1 MNKGT
6 PRKSFHRE
14 LSRFLCFFSPPR
26 FSPCYE
32 SREIAEPTILIPS
45 INYPFLPRKR
55 PWYRTILYPL
65 RNIWNENNIMDET
78 DSIVE
83 NFEFLFP
90 RVYNSYSL
98 TRFLERFHPFVS
110 KSLKFAR
117 RSLNF
122 MKSSWKLMISCPT
135 TRYIAAIYKKYPSIF
150 PFLFFSP

>member
-1 MNKGT
+1 
-6 PRKSFHRE
+6 
-14 LSRFLCFFSPPR
+14 
-26 FSPCYE
+26 
-32 SREIAEPTILIPS
+32 
-45 INYPFLPRKR
+45 
-55 PWYRTILYPL
+55 
-65 RNIWNENNIMDET
+65 MDET

-122 MKSSWKLMISCPT
+122 MKSS
-135 TRYIAAIYKKYPSIF
+135 
-150 PFLFFSP
+150 